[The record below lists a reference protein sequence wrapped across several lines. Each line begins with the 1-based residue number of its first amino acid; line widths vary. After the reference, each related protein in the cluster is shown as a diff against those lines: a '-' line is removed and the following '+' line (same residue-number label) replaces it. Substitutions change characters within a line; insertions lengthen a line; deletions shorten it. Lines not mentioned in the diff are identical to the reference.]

1 MYPPRRKEKNKMF
14 QLLGL
19 PDTSTEQQV
28 LRAWRAMARQYHP
41 DKQSSVEG
49 AEQNDAK
56 MKELN
61 EAKVA
66 CLNAILEREYTVDE
80 REFARFVARKLEKSI
95 ARNCGVLIDLDDG
108 DLIKR
113 HLRKFMWNHAVDAMD
128 WVIRTAIREY
138 EFDQDTEDEIP
149 VICKFYNDFIG
160 RDHWEEQD
168 HTFMMVLNKY
178 GEIKAGGY
186 GNFGRLIESS
196 LEESACVSSEGMKK
210 KIVF

>member
-1 MYPPRRKEKNKMF
+1 MSPF

-61 EAKVA
+61 EVKDA
-66 CLNAILEREYTVDE
+66 CLAAILQREYTVDE
-80 REFARFVARKLEKSI
+80 REFACFVARKLEKSI
-95 ARNCGVLIDLDDG
+95 ARNCGFHIDLHDG

-113 HLRKFMWNHAVDAMD
+113 YLRKFMWYHAIDAMD
-128 WVIRTAIREY
+128 WVLRTAICEY
-138 EFDQDTEDEIP
+138 EFDQETEDEIP
-149 VICKFYNDFIG
+149 IICKFYNTFVG
-160 RDHWEEQD
+160 RDHWEAND

-178 GEIKAGGY
+178 DEIKAGGY
-186 GNFGRLIESS
+186 GNFGRLIE
-196 LEESACVSSEGMKK
+196 GTQ
-210 KIVF
+210 